1 MLTTV
6 LRWTARLASV
16 AIAIAFVL
24 FWWHS
29 PPRLP
34 ELSTGIRWQL
44 GLMTSGVVGLLLGI
58 WKPLVGGAVAAL
70 GFLGFLLIEGLHLQR
85 FPYIPAVYV
94 MLLPAL
100 LYLLVG
106 IRRPV
111 PTA

>member
-1 MLTTV
+1 MLMTV
-6 LRWTARLASV
+6 LRWTARGASV

-24 FWWHS
+24 FWWDS

-44 GLMTSGVVGLLLGI
+44 ALMTSGVAGLLLGL
-58 WKPLVGGAVAAL
+58 WRPWAGGMVAAT
-70 GFLGFLLIEGLHLQR
+70 GFLGFLLLEGLHLHR

-106 IRRPV
+106 VRRPV
-111 PTA
+111 PTS